1 MKKQET
7 LVFAGGDPRMIA
19 AARRFAAEGRR
30 VLLTGFDRYTSPPS
44 PLPAGEEQLQFV
56 HLPEQAIPQGD
67 AVILPMPYTK
77 GGGVLFAPFS
87 ASAMPLDA
95 VFHLAEGA
103 KVVCGGML
111 PEEEDRFSDYCD
123 EAMLLRN
130 ADVTA
135 EGALILAGQT
145 LPVCL
150 NGSNA
155 VVLGYGRIG
164 KRLAAKARALGCV
177 VTVAARKERDHALIR
192 MCGHEAI
199 GFDALPEKLP
209 YADIVFNTVP
219 AEIFSES
226 VFSNLPESVPLIDLA
241 GGIKLCGERILQ
253 APGVPGKYAPET
265 AGRIIKDSVERI
277 LIREGVLR
285 MQDA

>member
-1 MKKQET
+1 MKERET
-7 LVFAGGDPRMIA
+7 LVFAGGDLRTVA
-19 AARRFAAEGRR
+19 AARSFALEGRR
-30 VLLTGFDRYTSPPS
+30 VLLTGFDRYAPPS
-44 PLPAGEEQLQFV
+44 PPPPGDALLQFV
-56 HLPEQAIPQGD
+56 HLPEQAIPRGD

-87 ASAMPLDA
+87 SSAMPLDA
-95 VFHLAEGA
+95 VFRLSDGA
-103 KVVCGGML
+103 RAICGGML
-111 PEEEDRFSDYCD
+111 PEEEERFFDYCD
-123 EAMLLRN
+123 EPMLLRN

-150 NGSNA
+150 NGARA
-155 VVLGYGRIG
+155 VVMGYGRIG
-164 KRLAAKARALGCV
+164 KRLAAKARALGCT

-199 GFDALPEKLP
+199 GFDGLPEALEC
-209 YADIVFNTVP
+209 ADVVFNTVP

-226 VFSNLPESVPLIDLA
+226 VFARLPEHVPLIDLA
-241 GGIKLCGERILQ
+241 GGVKLQGERILP

-265 AGRIIKDSVERI
+265 AGRILKESVERI
-277 LIREGVLR
+277 LLREGILGR
-285 MQDA
+285 CGA